1 MVEQDTLRMIDGEVK
16 AIHENKYNEI
26 LGDMYD
32 TITEDK
38 LLTETERREVRTLNN
53 LDEETSE
60 QVETSMQMS
69 GGYRFHGINTQ
80 FKQVSLNTTR
90 NHWRR
95 RYKLGTRP

>member
-16 AIHENKYNEI
+16 AVHKNKYNEI

-32 TITEDK
+32 TITEDE
-38 LLTETERREVRTLNN
+38 LLAEPENN

-95 RYKLGTRP
+95 RYKLGTRS

>member
-1 MVEQDTLRMIDGEVK
+1 MVEQDTLRMIGGEVK

-38 LLTETERREVRTLNN
+38 LLTDTENN

>member
-1 MVEQDTLRMIDGEVK
+1 MVEQDTLRMIGGEVK
-16 AIHENKYNEI
+16 AIHEKKYNEI

-32 TITEDK
+32 TITEDE
-38 LLTETERREVRTLNN
+38 LLAEPENN

-95 RYKLGTRP
+95 RYKLGTRS